1 MTSALIKETM
11 ENDYASALTGKEN
24 HADASGFSLIERLM
38 DIRNECVGL
47 EKEEKNTNCRLISR
61 DNIRRAKFHLENMN
75 RAMLDS
81 NLREFN
87 RSLVMLLS
95 ALPRPLQG
103 MVIATQESMAQR
115 LIWETA
121 FTDAVEKVLIQ
132 RLNGQ
137 IKTDTLFKREA
148 EWLRRNSIT
157 IMQADSHDEM
167 VIRTM
172 MKESGHRFIRAW
184 KVCADNRN
192 EAFDR
197 YCRKKGITN
206 TKMLWHGSPTV
217 NFISILEN
225 GLSISSARFGMFGKG
240 IYFAPS
246 FDKSRGYCSV
256 SGARWRGGEDK
267 TAFLAVAEVATG
279 NVMHTNGSAGHG
291 RRTAPDPGYNSLWA
305 HTGPELRSDEVI
317 VYDSD
322 AVRIRY
328 IVETL

>member
-1 MTSALIKETM
+1 MTSALMIKTM
-11 ENDYASALTGKEN
+11 ENDYASDLTGKEN

-38 DIRNECVGL
+38 DIRNEFVGL
-47 EKEEKNTNCRLISR
+47 KKEENNPNCRLISR

-81 NLREFN
+81 DLREFN

-103 MVIATQESMAQR
+103 MVIATRESMAER
-115 LIWETA
+115 LVWETA
-121 FTDAVEKVLIQ
+121 FTEAVEKALIQ

-137 IKTDTLFKREA
+137 TETGRPFVREA

-157 IMQADSHDEM
+157 IMEADSHDETA
-167 VIRTM
+167 IRTM
-172 MKESGHRFIRAW
+172 MKESREKFIRAW

-197 YCRKKGITN
+197 YCREKGITS
-206 TKMLWHGSPTV
+206 TIMLWHGSPAV

-256 SGARWRGGEDK
+256 SGARWRGGADK

-279 NVMHTNGSAGHG
+279 KVMHTTVSAGHG
-291 RRTAPDPGYNSLWA
+291 RRTATEPGYNSIWA
-305 HTGPELRSDEVI
+305 HTGPELKRDEVI